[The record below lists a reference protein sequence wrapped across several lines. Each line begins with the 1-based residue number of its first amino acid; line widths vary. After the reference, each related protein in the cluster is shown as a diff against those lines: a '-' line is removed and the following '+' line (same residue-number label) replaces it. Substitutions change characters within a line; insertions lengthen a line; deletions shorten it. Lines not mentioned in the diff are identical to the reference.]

1 MNELILGVDGGGSKT
16 VALLADASGQVIGRG
31 QSGSAN
37 YLSVGRTAA
46 QAAVIEAIKAAY
58 QSAGLPFQPAE
69 ALCLGMAGVNLA
81 EDPDWARHWALS
93 EKLSRRV
100 IVTDDLELTLVAGT
114 PQGWGIGVI
123 SGTGAV
129 VTAKTA
135 DGRKGRAGGWGYILG
150 DEGSGY
156 AIGMDA
162 LRAITRAAD
171 LNAPPTLL
179 TDLILKEWGLAVI
192 EDLFKRLYIDGV
204 SRREIACL
212 SRQVAEAAAGG
223 DAVAGAILAETG
235 EALGRLVT
243 AVVRQLKFEQDIPCS
258 LVGGVITNIPLVS
271 VKMIETANKNRIIL
285 KPIRM
290 VADLAQGAV
299 RLARNL
305 LG

>member
-16 VALLADASGQVIGRG
+16 VALLAGANGQVIGRG

-58 QSAGLPFQPAE
+58 QNAGLPFQPAE

-162 LRAITRAAD
+162 LRAVTRAAD

-179 TDLILKEWGLAVI
+179 TDLILKEWGLAAV

-212 SRQVAEAAAGG
+212 SHQVAEAAAGG
-223 DAVAGAILAETG
+223 DAVAREILAETG

-258 LVGGVITNIPLVS
+258 LVGGVITNIPIVS
-271 VKMIETANKNRIIL
+271 ATMIETANKNQITL

>member
-16 VALLADASGQVIGRG
+16 VALLAGANGQVIGRG

-58 QSAGLPFQPAE
+58 QNAGLPFQPAE

-162 LRAITRAAD
+162 LRAVTRAAD

-179 TDLILKEWGLAVI
+179 TDLILKEWGLAVV

-223 DAVAGAILAETG
+223 DAVAREILAETG

-258 LVGGVITNIPLVS
+258 LVGGVITNIPIVS
-271 VKMIETANKNRIIL
+271 ATMIETANKNQITL

>member
-16 VALLADASGQVIGRG
+16 VALLAGANGQVIGRG

-58 QSAGLPFQPAE
+58 QNAGLPFQPAE

-162 LRAITRAAD
+162 LRAVTRAAD

-179 TDLILKEWGLAVI
+179 TDLILKEWGLAAV
-192 EDLFKRLYIDGV
+192 EDLFKRLYIDGG

-223 DAVAGAILAETG
+223 DAVAREILAETG

-258 LVGGVITNIPLVS
+258 LVGGVITNIPIVS
-271 VKMIETANKNRIIL
+271 ATMIETANKNQITL

>member
-16 VALLADASGQVIGRG
+16 VALLAGANGQVIGRG

-58 QSAGLPFQPAE
+58 QNAGLPFQPAE

-162 LRAITRAAD
+162 LRAVTRAAD

-179 TDLILKEWGLAVI
+179 TDLILKEWGLAVV
-192 EDLFKRLYIDGV
+192 EDLFKRLYIDGG

-223 DAVAGAILAETG
+223 DAVAREILAETG

-258 LVGGVITNIPLVS
+258 LVGGVITNIPIVS
-271 VKMIETANKNRIIL
+271 ATMIETANKNQITL